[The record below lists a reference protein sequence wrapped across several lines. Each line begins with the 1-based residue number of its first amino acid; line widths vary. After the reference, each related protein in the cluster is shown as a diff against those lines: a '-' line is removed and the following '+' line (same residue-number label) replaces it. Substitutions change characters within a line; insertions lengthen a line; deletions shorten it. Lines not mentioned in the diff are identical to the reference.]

1 LELRSEQ
8 RAVAG
13 VEKALAE
20 VDAVSYA
27 LVDLGG
33 HRIESI
39 TYVFDESALLLAEKA
54 EQIARI
60 VV

>member
-1 LELRSEQ
+1 LELRSEE

-13 VEKALAE
+13 VEEALAE
-20 VDAVSYA
+20 VDAVPYT

-33 HRIESI
+33 HRIELI

-54 EQIARI
+54 EQIAE
-60 VV
+60 